1 MIKRYLAILFV
12 GVMFIMLVS
21 SCSTESPPLW
31 PWWTTADST
40 AVEQELA
47 LWQVTLNS
55 FHNIVGQD
63 NTALEY
69 PINLL
74 NRLVKTDT
82 TSTNGDSVVKIA
94 HILGF
99 TNIIG
104 DSLHINE
111 LLFGVKNDTLLPH
124 DTFCYVTYQD
134 STRNCIGVL
143 RYDSLWTV
151 KFYPV
156 TTVDTTA
163 IPPETTITYHVA
175 SITKTGFATP
185 REEQDT
191 IQHFTNMRKL
201 ELKKDSTHAYNLKYL
216 TGFGTYIPNTTDA
229 PIISYVILTKSNG
242 IVDTV
247 RYSPRTDG
255 RGIYNLKHKD
265 SLYSVAIN
273 EAVGIRVVTSTP
285 SDTLT
290 DRNYLF
296 LGCGNPYVAVKYNI
310 TTSAKMG
317 TGQALFAQA
326 GLGHIYIEVIP
337 ASSLF
342 YPYHQWKSSTWAIP
356 IRVIP

>member
-12 GVMFIMLVS
+12 GVMFIMLLS

-31 PWWTTADST
+31 PWWTKADST

-47 LWQVTLNS
+47 LWRDTLNG
-55 FHNIVGQD
+55 FHSIVGQN
-63 NTALEY
+63 NTVLQY
-69 PINLL
+69 PIDLL
-74 NRLVKTDT
+74 NPLVKTDT
-82 TSTNGDSVVKIA
+82 MSTNGDSVVKIA
-94 HILGF
+94 HIKGF
-99 TNIIG
+99 SNVIVDG
-104 DSLHINE
+104 LHLDE

-143 RYDSLWTV
+143 RYDSLWTI

-156 TTVDTTA
+156 TTVDTTVT
-163 IPPETTITYHVA
+163 PPETIITYHVA
-175 SITKTGFATP
+175 SITKTGFATT

-191 IQHFTNMRKL
+191 IQHFTIMRKL
-201 ELKKDSTHAYNLKYL
+201 ELKKDSTTTAYHLKSL

-229 PIISYVILTKSNG
+229 PIISYVILTKPNG
-242 IVDTV
+242 LVDTI
-247 RYSPRTDG
+247 RYSPLTDG

-273 EAVGIRVVTSTP
+273 EAIGVRVVTSTP

-290 DRNYLF
+290 DRNYFF
-296 LGCGNPYVAVKYNI
+296 LSCGIPYVASKYNI

-317 TGQALFAQA
+317 SGQAIFAQA
-326 GLGHIYIEVIP
+326 GLGQIYIEVIP
-337 ASSLF
+337 ASTLF
-342 YPYHQWKSSTWAIP
+342 YPYRQWKSSAWAIP
-356 IRVIP
+356 IRVK